1 MLVRDEL
8 QRAGLETL
16 IPAGLALAGG
26 SSRLRC
32 LVELA
37 ERLFALPVR
46 LAAPRGPVGMP
57 EELSQ
62 PAYATEG
69 GLLMYRA
76 RDHRQAAQRPAPLRA
91 KFHSMLAASCVG

>member
-8 QRAGLETL
+8 LPLDVATL
-16 IPAGLALAGG
+16 IRAWGDLAGG

-57 EELSQ
+57 EEISQ
-62 PAYATEG
+62 PEYATAV
-69 GLLMYRA
+69 GLLMYGARA
-76 RDHRQAAQRPAPLRA
+76 HRQAAQRPATLMA
-91 KFHSMLAASCVG
+91 KFKSMFAGA